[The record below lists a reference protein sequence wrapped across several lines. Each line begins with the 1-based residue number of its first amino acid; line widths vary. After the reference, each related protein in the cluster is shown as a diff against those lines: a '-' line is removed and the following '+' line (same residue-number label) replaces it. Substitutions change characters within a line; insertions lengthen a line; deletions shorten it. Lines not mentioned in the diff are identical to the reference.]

1 MNKQD
6 EYHGSSF
13 VNKPVFDPEII
24 AKQDENYP
32 KISIVTP
39 SYNQEQFIE
48 RSILSVL
55 NQNYPNMELII
66 IDGRSDDE
74 TVDILTKYDK
84 YITFWVIEP
93 DRGKVMLS
101 IKELTDHQEN

>member
-1 MNKQD
+1 MNKRD
-6 EYHGSSF
+6 EYHEASY
-13 VNKPVFDPEII
+13 VTKPVFDPEII

-32 KISIVTP
+32 KISIVMP
-39 SYNQEQFIE
+39 SYNQGQFIE

-55 NQNYPNMELII
+55 NQNYPNTELII
-66 IDGRSDDE
+66 IDGGSEDE
-74 TVDILTKYDK
+74 TVDILKKYDE